1 MESNKTIA
9 VLYHKTCT
17 DGFTA
22 AWVARKKFG
31 NKADYF
37 PVDPREIPSAAY
49 AYKTVYALDTS
60 INESDLIKFRKKGIK
75 TVVIDHH
82 ASSKENVERA
92 DDFSFSCDHS
102 GATLAWNYFFP
113 DKKTPKFLLYV
124 EDVDLWRFKLS
135 NAKEFD
141 AYGELVAF
149 DDFQSLNTLI
159 QKFENTKTRK
169 KIIRDGK
176 VLLTHQDKMVE
187 RLVQIAE
194 PVVFEKIKTFVVNS
208 PLYNSFVGNEICK
221 KSSPIA
227 IIWFEKEGHRF
238 VSLRSNGSI
247 DVSLLAKKYDGGGH
261 KCAAGFRIPVSAPLP
276 WKRLKF

>member
-1 MESNKTIA
+1 MERNKTIA

-17 DGFTA
+17 DGFVA

-31 NKADYF
+31 NKADFF
-37 PVDPREIPSAAY
+37 PVEPREIPLEAY
-49 AYKTVYALDTS
+49 SYKTVYALDTS

-82 ASSKENVERA
+82 ASSKENVEQA
-92 DDFSFSCDHS
+92 DDFRFDNSHS
-102 GATLAWNYFFP
+102 GATLAWSYFFP
-113 DKKTPKFLLYV
+113 DKKTPRFLSYV
-124 EDVDLWRFKLS
+124 EDVDLWRFKLP

-149 DDFQSLNTLI
+149 DDFQTLNTLI
-159 QKFENTKTRK
+159 QKFENTETRK

-176 VLLTHQDKMVE
+176 ILLVHQDKMVE
-187 RLVQIAE
+187 RLVENAE
-194 PVVFEKIKTFVVNS
+194 PVIFEKIKTFVVNS

-247 DVSLLAKKYDGGGH
+247 DVSLLAKKYGGGGH
-261 KCAAGFRIPVSAPLP
+261 KCAAGFRIPVSVPLP
-276 WKRLKF
+276 WKRLKS